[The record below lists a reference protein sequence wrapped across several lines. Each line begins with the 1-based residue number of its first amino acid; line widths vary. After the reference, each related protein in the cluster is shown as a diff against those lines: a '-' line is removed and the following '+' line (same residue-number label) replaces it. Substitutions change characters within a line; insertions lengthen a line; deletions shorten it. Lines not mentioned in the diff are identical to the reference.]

1 MKPIT
6 LREVAKACGGELHG
20 DPDIKI
26 TSIVTDSRKA
36 GKDSLFAAI
45 NGARADGHKFIPAVA
60 EQGAVCTLC
69 EEAPDADIAY
79 ILVESTLVALKGIA
93 EYYRSLFTIPFIGV
107 TGSVGKT
114 STKEFISAVLSQKFN
129 VHKTGGNFNNELGVP
144 ITLFGLEEDHEVAV
158 IEMGISGFGE
168 MTRLS
173 KMVRPDISVI
183 TNIGYCHLENLGDR
197 DGVLRAKTE
206 MFQYLNGNG
215 TIILCHDDDKLRTVT
230 DYHGIKP
237 IFYGTGNDEYRAENI
252 TEKGLDGIG
261 CTLIH
266 GLSREDSRSIDTI
279 PQSAGAD
286 SSLSQREP
294 EMRIDVTIPT
304 MGRHNVLNALC
315 AMAVG
320 DKLGLT
326 ADEIK
331 RGIES
336 FENVGSRNHIIKT
349 EYFTIIDDCYNANPT
364 STKAGLDTLSKLSG
378 RRVAVLGDMK
388 ELGKDEI
395 ALHRE
400 VGAYAKEIGIDVLV
414 AVGPLSEA
422 TAEGFGKGAYYY
434 QDVDRCIDR
443 IKRHLHPGDTILV
456 KASHS
461 MQFERIVEALM
472 S

>member
-6 LREVAKACGGELHG
+6 LQEVAKACGGELHG
-20 DPDIKI
+20 DPDITI

-36 GKDSLFAAI
+36 GEGSLFAAI
-45 NGARADGHKFIPAVA
+45 KGARADGHKFIPAVA
-60 EQGAVCTLC
+60 EQGAVCALC
-69 EEAPDADIAY
+69 EQAPQADIAY
-79 ILVESTLVALKGIA
+79 ILVESTLVALKGVA

-114 STKEFISAVLSQKFN
+114 STKDFISAVLSQKYR
-129 VHKTGGNFNNELGVP
+129 VHKTSGNFNNELGVP
-144 ITLFGLEEDHEVAV
+144 ITLFGLEEYHEVAV

-173 KMVRPDISVI
+173 KMVRPDIAVI

-206 MFQYLNGNG
+206 MFQYMKGNG

-266 GLSREDSRSIDTI
+266 SDT
-279 PQSAGAD
+279 
-286 SSLSQREP
+286 
-294 EMRIDVTIPT
+294 RIDVTIPT

-320 DKLGLT
+320 MKLGLT
-326 ADEIK
+326 PDEIK
-331 RGIES
+331 RGLES
-336 FENVGSRNHIIKT
+336 FENVGSRNRIIKT
-349 EYFTIIDDCYNANPT
+349 GEYTIIDDCYNANPT
-364 STKAGLDTLSKLSG
+364 STKAGLDTLAKLGG

-388 ELGKDEI
+388 ELGTEEL

-400 VGAYAKEIGIDVLV
+400 IGAYAKEIGIDVLV

-422 TAEGFGKGAYYY
+422 TAEGFGEGAYYY
-434 QDVDRCIDR
+434 QDVERCIDR
-443 IKRHLHPGDTILV
+443 LKRHLHPGDAVLV

-461 MQFERIVEALM
+461 MQFERIVEALNN
-472 S
+472 

>member
-6 LREVAKACGGELHG
+6 LSEVARACGGELHG
-20 DPDIKI
+20 DPDLQI

-36 GKDSLFAAI
+36 GEGSLFAAI
-45 NGARADGHKFIPAVA
+45 KGARADGHKFIPAVA
-60 EQGAVCTLC
+60 EQGAVCALC
-69 EEAPDADIAY
+69 EEAPQADIAY

-93 EYYRSLFTIPFIGV
+93 EYYRSLFSIPFIGI

-114 STKEFISAVLSQKFN
+114 STKEFISAVLAQKYN

-144 ITLFGLEEDHEVAV
+144 ITLFGLEEEHEVAV

-206 MFQYLNGNG
+206 MFTYLKDNGS
-215 TIILCHDDDKLRTVT
+215 IILCHDDDKLRTVT
-230 DYHGIKP
+230 DYHGITP
-237 IFYGTGNDEYRAENI
+237 TFYGTGNDEYRAENI
-252 TEKGLDGIG
+252 VEKGLDGIG

-266 GLSREDSRSIDTI
+266 GDT
-279 PQSAGAD
+279 
-286 SSLSQREP
+286 
-294 EMRIDVTIPT
+294 RIDVTIPT

-320 DKLGLT
+320 TKLGLT
-326 ADEIK
+326 PDEIK
-331 RGIES
+331 RGLES
-336 FENVGSRNHIIKT
+336 FRNVGSRNHIIKT
-349 EYFTIIDDCYNANPT
+349 AYYTIIDDCYNANPT

-400 VGAYAKEIGIDVLV
+400 VGAYAKELGIDVLI

-422 TAEGFGKGAYYY
+422 TAEGFGEGAYYY
-434 QDVDRCIDR
+434 QNVDRCIDR
-443 IKRHLHPGDTILV
+443 IERHLHPDDTILV

-461 MQFERIVEALM
+461 MQFERIVEAL

>member
-1 MKPIT
+1 MKPIS
-6 LREVAKACGGELHG
+6 LREVAEACSGKLYG
-20 DPDIKI
+20 DPGQMII
-26 TSIVTDSRKA
+26 SIVTDSRKA
-36 GKDSLFAAI
+36 GAGSLFAAI
-45 NGARADGHKFIPAVA
+45 RGARVDGHKFIAKTK
-60 EQGAVCTLC
+60 EQGAVCALC

-79 ILVESTLVALKGIA
+79 ILVDSTLNALKGIA
-93 EYYRSLFTIPFIGV
+93 EYYRSLFTIPFIGI

-114 STKEFISAVLSQKFN
+114 STKEFVSAVLAQKYK

-206 MFQYLNGNG
+206 MFSYLNGGG

-237 IFYGTGNDEYRAENI
+237 IFYGTGEDEYRAENI

-261 CTLIH
+261 CTLISH
-266 GLSREDSRSIDTI
+266 AGMEDE
-279 PQSAGAD
+279 
-286 SSLSQREP
+286 L
-294 EMRIDVTIPT
+294 RIDVIIPT

-326 ADEIK
+326 ADQIK
-331 RGIES
+331 RGLES
-336 FENVGSRNHIIKT
+336 FRNVGSRNHIIKT
-349 EYFTIIDDCYNANPT
+349 DAITIIDDCYNANPT
-364 STKAGLDTLSKLSG
+364 STKAGLDTLSKLDG
-378 RRVAVLGDMK
+378 RKVAVLGDMK
-388 ELGKDEI
+388 ELGADEL

-400 VGAYAKEIGIDVLV
+400 VGAYAKAIGIDLLI

-422 TAEGFGKGAYYY
+422 TAEGYGKGAYYY
-434 QDVDRCIDR
+434 ADVDGCIDK
-443 IKRHLHPGDTILV
+443 IKNRLQSGDTILV

-461 MQFERIVEALM
+461 MQFERIVEAL
-472 S
+472 SN

>member
-6 LREVAKACGGELHG
+6 LQEVAEACCGTLHG
-20 DPDIKI
+20 DPDLTI

-36 GKDSLFAAI
+36 GEGALFAAI
-45 NGARADGHKFIPAVA
+45 KGARVDGHRFIPAVA
-60 EQGAVCTLC
+60 EQGAVCVLC
-69 EEAPDADIAY
+69 EDKPDIDVNY
-79 ILVESTLVALKGIA
+79 IRVESTLVALKGIA
-93 EYYRSLFTIPFIGV
+93 EYYRSLFTIPFIGI

-114 STKEFISAVLSQKFN
+114 STKEFISAVLAQKYN

-144 ITLFGLEEDHEVAV
+144 ITLFGLEEEHEVAV

-173 KMVRPDISVI
+173 KMVKPDISVI

-206 MFQYLNGNG
+206 MFRYLKKDG
-215 TIILCHDDDKLRTVT
+215 TIILCHDDDKLRTIT
-230 DYHGIKP
+230 DYHGIRP

-266 GLSREDSRSIDTI
+266 HARMDDSVEDV
-279 PQSAGAD
+279 
-286 SSLSQREP
+286 
-294 EMRIDVTIPT
+294 RIDVTIPT

-320 DKLGLT
+320 TQLGLS

-331 RGIES
+331 RGLES

-349 EYFTIIDDCYNANPT
+349 DTLTIIDDCYNANPT
-364 STKAGLDTLSKLSG
+364 STKAGLDTLSKLGG
-378 RRVAVLGDMK
+378 RRIAILGDMK
-388 ELGKDEI
+388 ELGKDELT
-395 ALHRE
+395 LHRE
-400 VGAYAKEIGIDVLV
+400 VGAYAKEVGIDMLV

-422 TAEGFGKGAYYY
+422 TAEGYGEGAYYAAT
-434 QDVDRCIDR
+434 VERCIDR
-443 IKRHLHPGDTILV
+443 IKRYLRPGDTILV

-461 MQFERIVEALM
+461 MQFERIVEAL

>member
-1 MKPIT
+1 MRKSPTRTSPI
-6 LREVAKACGGELHG
+6 
-20 DPDIKI
+20 
-26 TSIVTDSRKA
+26 SR
-36 GKDSLFAAI
+36 
-45 NGARADGHKFIPAVA
+45 
-60 EQGAVCTLC
+60 
-69 EEAPDADIAY
+69 
-79 ILVESTLVALKGIA
+79 STLVALKGIA
-93 EYYRSLFTIPFIGV
+93 EYYRSLFTIPFIGI

-114 STKEFISAVLSQKFN
+114 STKEFISAVLAQKYN

-144 ITLFGLEEDHEVAV
+144 ITLFGLEEEHEVAV

-173 KMVRPDISVI
+173 KMVRPDICVI

-206 MFQYLNGNG
+206 MFQYLSADG

-230 DYHGIKP
+230 DYHGIRP
-237 IFYGTGNDEYRAENI
+237 TFYGTGNDEYRAENI

-266 GLSREDSRSIDTI
+266 RSRTDD
-279 PQSAGAD
+279 PDDNA
-286 SSLSQREP
+286 
-294 EMRIDVTIPT
+294 RIDVTIPT

-320 DKLGLT
+320 TQLGLT
-326 ADEIK
+326 PEEIK
-331 RGIES
+331 RGLES

-349 EYFTIIDDCYNANPT
+349 DTLTIIDDCYNANPT
-364 STKAGLDTLSKLSG
+364 STKAGLDTLSKLGG
-378 RRVAVLGDMK
+378 RRVAILGDMK
-388 ELGKDEI
+388 ELGTDEI

-400 VGAYAKEIGIDVLV
+400 VGAYAKEVGIDMLV

-422 TAEGFGKGAYYY
+422 TAEGYGKGAYYY
-434 QDVDRCIDR
+434 ATVERCIDR
-443 IKRHLHPGDTILV
+443 LKRYLRPGDTILV

-461 MQFERIVEALM
+461 MRFERIVEAL

>member
-6 LREVAKACGGELHG
+6 LSEVARACGGELHG
-20 DPDIKI
+20 DPDLQI

-36 GKDSLFAAI
+36 GEGSLFAAI
-45 NGARADGHKFIPAVA
+45 KGARADGHKFIPAVA
-60 EQGAVCTLC
+60 EQGAVCALC
-69 EEAPDADIAY
+69 EEAPQVDIAY

-93 EYYRSLFTIPFIGV
+93 EYYRSLFSIPFIGI

-114 STKEFISAVLSQKFN
+114 STKEFISAVLAQKYN

-144 ITLFGLEEDHEVAV
+144 ITLFGLEEEHEVAV

-206 MFQYLNGNG
+206 MFTYLKDNGS
-215 TIILCHDDDKLRTVT
+215 IILCHDDDKLRTVT
-230 DYHGIKP
+230 DYHGITP
-237 IFYGTGNDEYRAENI
+237 TFYGTGNDEYRAENI
-252 TEKGLDGIG
+252 VEKGLDGIG

-266 GLSREDSRSIDTI
+266 GDT
-279 PQSAGAD
+279 
-286 SSLSQREP
+286 
-294 EMRIDVTIPT
+294 RIDVTIPT

-320 DKLGLT
+320 TKLGLT
-326 ADEIK
+326 PDEIK
-331 RGIES
+331 RGLES
-336 FENVGSRNHIIKT
+336 FRNVGSRNRIIKAA
-349 EYFTIIDDCYNANPT
+349 YYTIIDDCYNANPT

-378 RRVAVLGDMK
+378 RRAAVLGDMK

-400 VGAYAKEIGIDVLV
+400 VGAYAKELGIDVLI

-422 TAEGFGKGAYYY
+422 TAEGFGEGAYYY
-434 QDVDRCIDR
+434 QNVDRCIDR
-443 IKRHLHPGDTILV
+443 IERHLHPDDTILV

-461 MQFERIVEALM
+461 MQFERIVEAL

>member
-6 LREVAKACGGELHG
+6 LKEVASACNGTLHG
-20 DPDIKI
+20 DPDITI

-36 GKDSLFAAI
+36 GEGALFAAI
-45 NGARADGHKFIPAVA
+45 KGARVDGHRFIHAVA
-60 EQGAVCTLC
+60 QQGAVCALC
-69 EEAPDADIAY
+69 EEVPTAELPY

-93 EYYRSLFTIPFIGV
+93 EYYRSLFTIPFIGI

-114 STKEFISAVLSQKFN
+114 STKEFISAVLAQKYN
-129 VHKTGGNFNNELGVP
+129 VHKTSGNFNNELGVP
-144 ITLFGLEEDHEVAV
+144 LTLFGLEADHEVAV

-173 KMVRPDISVI
+173 KMVKPDISVI

-206 MFQYLNGNG
+206 MFQYLNDGG

-230 DYHGIKP
+230 DYHGVRP

-252 TEKGLDGIG
+252 EEMGLDGIG

-266 GLSREDSRSIDTI
+266 EDT
-279 PQSAGAD
+279 Q
-286 SSLSQREP
+286 
-294 EMRIDVTIPT
+294 IDVTIPT

-320 DKLGLT
+320 TRLGLS

-331 RGIES
+331 RGLES
-336 FENVGSRNHIIKT
+336 FQNVGSRNHIIKT
-349 EYFTIIDDCYNANPT
+349 NAYTIIDDCYNANPT
-364 STKAGLDTLSKLSG
+364 STKAGLDMLSKLSG

-388 ELGKDEI
+388 ELGWEELS
-395 ALHRE
+395 LHRE
-400 VGAYAKEIGIDVLV
+400 VGAYAKEVGVDMLI

-422 TAEGFGKGAYYY
+422 TAEGFGDGAYYFH
-434 QDVDRCIDR
+434 DVDSCIDK
-443 IKRHLHPGDTILV
+443 IKKFLRRGDTVLV

-461 MQFERIVEALM
+461 MQFERIVEALN

>member
-6 LREVAKACGGELHG
+6 LREVAAACNGELHG
-20 DPDIKI
+20 DPDIQI

-45 NGARADGHKFIPAVA
+45 KGERADGHRFIPATA
-60 EQGAVCTLC
+60 EQGAVCALC
-69 EEAPDADIAY
+69 EEAPDCGVAY

-93 EYYRSLFTIPFIGV
+93 EYYRSLFTIPFIGI

-114 STKEFISAVLSQKFN
+114 STKEFISSVLSQKYR
-129 VHKTGGNFNNELGVP
+129 VHKTSGNFNNELGVP

-168 MTRLS
+168 MTRLA

-183 TNIGYCHLENLGDR
+183 TNIGCCHLENLGDR
-197 DGVLRAKTE
+197 DGVLKAKTE
-206 MFQYLNGNG
+206 MFAYLKDNG
-215 TIILCHDDDKLRTVT
+215 TIILCHDDDKLSTVT
-230 DYHGIKP
+230 EYNGIRP
-237 IFYGTGNDEYRAENI
+237 IFYGTGDDEYRAEDI
-252 TEKGLDGIG
+252 VEHGLLGVG

-266 GLSREDSRSIDTI
+266 GDI
-279 PQSAGAD
+279 
-286 SSLSQREP
+286 
-294 EMRIDVTIPT
+294 RIEVTVPT

-326 ADEIK
+326 AEEIK

-336 FENVGSRNHIIKT
+336 FKNVGSRNRIIKT
-349 EYFTIIDDCYNANPT
+349 DRYTIIDDCYNANPT
-364 STKAGLDTLSKLSG
+364 STKAGLDTLATLSG

-388 ELGKDEI
+388 ELGKD
-395 ALHRE
+395 ALSLHRE
-400 VGAYAKEIGIDVLV
+400 VGAYAKEKGIDCLI
-414 AVGPLSEA
+414 AVGELSKA
-422 TAEGFGKGAYYY
+422 AAEGYGEGAWYFPDVESCIEGLKELVK
-434 QDVDRCIDR
+434 QD
-443 IKRHLHPGDTILV
+443 DTILV

-461 MQFERIVEALM
+461 MHFEKITEALN

>member
-6 LREVAKACGGELHG
+6 LHEVAKACCGTLHG
-20 DPDIKI
+20 DPELKI

-36 GKDSLFAAI
+36 GEGSLFAAI
-45 NGARADGHKFIPAVA
+45 KGARVDGHRFIPAVA
-60 EQGAVCTLC
+60 EQGAVCVLC
-69 EEAPDADIAY
+69 EEKPDVDINY
-79 ILVESTLVALKGIA
+79 IRVDSTLVALKGIA
-93 EYYRSLFTIPFIGV
+93 EYYRSLFTIPFIGI

-114 STKEFISAVLSQKFN
+114 STKEFISAVLAQKYN

-144 ITLFGLEEDHEVAV
+144 ITLFGLEEEHEVAV

-173 KMVRPDISVI
+173 KMVKPDISVI

-206 MFQYLNGNG
+206 MFEYLKKDGV
-215 TIILCHDDDKLRTVT
+215 IILCHDDDKLRTVT
-230 DYHGIKP
+230 DYHGIRP

-266 GLSREDSRSIDTI
+266 HARMDDSVEDV
-279 PQSAGAD
+279 
-286 SSLSQREP
+286 
-294 EMRIDVTIPT
+294 RIDVTIPT

-320 DKLGLT
+320 TQLGLS

-331 RGIES
+331 RGLES

-349 EYFTIIDDCYNANPT
+349 DTLTIIDDCYNANPT
-364 STKAGLDTLSKLSG
+364 STKAGLDTLSKLGG
-378 RRVAVLGDMK
+378 RRIAILGDMK
-388 ELGKDEI
+388 ELGKDELT
-395 ALHRE
+395 LHRE
-400 VGAYAKEIGIDVLV
+400 VGAYAKEVGIDMLV

-422 TAEGFGKGAYYY
+422 TAEGYGEGAYYAAT
-434 QDVDRCIDR
+434 VERCIDR
-443 IKRHLHPGDTILV
+443 IKRYLRPGDTILV

-461 MQFERIVEALM
+461 MQFERIVEALC

>member
-6 LREVAKACGGELHG
+6 LHEVAKACCGTLHG
-20 DPDIKI
+20 DPDLTI

-36 GKDSLFAAI
+36 GEGSLFAAI
-45 NGARADGHKFIPAVA
+45 KGARVDGHRFIPAVA
-60 EQGAVCTLC
+60 EQGAVCVLC
-69 EEAPDADIAY
+69 EDKPDVEINY
-79 ILVESTLVALKGIA
+79 IRVDSTLVALKGIA
-93 EYYRSLFTIPFIGV
+93 EYYRSLFTIPFVGI

-114 STKEFISAVLSQKFN
+114 STKEFISAVLAQKYN

-144 ITLFGLEEDHEVAV
+144 ITLFGLEEEHEVAV

-173 KMVRPDISVI
+173 KMVKPDISVI

-206 MFQYLNGNG
+206 MFEYLKKDGV
-215 TIILCHDDDKLRTVT
+215 IILCHDDDKLRTVT
-230 DYHGIKP
+230 DYHGIRP

-266 GLSREDSRSIDTI
+266 HARMDDSVEDV
-279 PQSAGAD
+279 
-286 SSLSQREP
+286 
-294 EMRIDVTIPT
+294 RIDVTIPT

-320 DKLGLT
+320 TQLGLS

-331 RGIES
+331 RGLES

-349 EYFTIIDDCYNANPT
+349 DTLTIIDDCYNANPT

-378 RRVAVLGDMK
+378 RRIAILGDMK
-388 ELGKDEI
+388 ELGKDEL

-400 VGAYAKEIGIDVLV
+400 VGAYAKEVGIDMLV

-422 TAEGFGKGAYYY
+422 TAEGYGEGAYYAAT
-434 QDVDRCIDR
+434 VERCIDR
-443 IKRHLHPGDTILV
+443 IKRYLRPDDTILV

-461 MQFERIVEALM
+461 MQFERIVEALKN
-472 S
+472 

>member
-6 LREVAKACGGELHG
+6 LQEVATACNGVLHG
-20 DPDIKI
+20 DPDIQI

-36 GKDSLFAAI
+36 KNGSLFAAI
-45 NGARADGHKFIPAVA
+45 KGARVDGHRFIPMTV
-60 EQGAVCTLC
+60 EQGAACVLC
-69 EEAPDADIAY
+69 EEEPEVNTPY

-93 EYYRSLFTIPFIGV
+93 EYYRSLFTIPFIGI

-114 STKEFISAVLSQKFN
+114 STKEFISAVLAQKYK
-129 VHKTGGNFNNELGVP
+129 VHKTSGNFNNELGVP
-144 ITLFGLEEDHEVAV
+144 ITLFGLSEDHEVAV

-206 MFQYLNGNG
+206 MFTYLNENG
-215 TIILCHDDDKLRTVT
+215 TIILCHDDDKLSTVT
-230 DYHGIKP
+230 EYNGIRP
-237 IFYGTGNDEYRAENI
+237 IFYGTGDDEFRAENI
-252 TEKGLDGIG
+252 VEKGLFGID

-266 GLSREDSRSIDTI
+266 GSD
-279 PQSAGAD
+279 
-286 SSLSQREP
+286 
-294 EMRIDVTIPT
+294 RINVTIPT

-320 DKLGLT
+320 VKLGLT
-326 ADEIK
+326 DDEIK

-336 FENVGSRNHIIKT
+336 FENVGSRNRVIKT
-349 EYFTIIDDCYNANPT
+349 DSYTIIDDCYNANPT
-364 STKAGLDTLSKLSG
+364 STKAGLDTLSKLDG
-378 RRVAVLGDMK
+378 RKAAVLGDMK
-388 ELGKDEI
+388 ELGTDEL

-400 VGAYAKEIGIDVLV
+400 VGAYAKQQGIDVLI
-414 AVGPLSEA
+414 AVGPLSKA
-422 TAEGFGKGAYYY
+422 TAEGYGEGACYFE
-434 QDVDRCIDR
+434 DVDSCIAQ
-443 IKRHLHPGDTILV
+443 IKDILQEGDTVLV

-461 MQFERIVEALM
+461 MHFEKITEALQ
-472 S
+472 

>member
-6 LREVAKACGGELHG
+6 LREVAKACKGELHG

-36 GKDSLFAAI
+36 GKDALFAAI
-45 NGARADGHKFIPAVA
+45 KGARADGHKFIPAVA
-60 EQGAVCTLC
+60 EQGAVCALC
-69 EEAPDADIAY
+69 EQVPDADIAY
-79 ILVESTLVALKGIA
+79 ILVESTLVALKGVA

-114 STKEFISAVLSQKFN
+114 STKEFISAVLSQKYN

-168 MTRLS
+168 MTRLA
-173 KMVRPDISVI
+173 KMVKPDISVI

-206 MFQYLNGNG
+206 MFTYLKPGG

-266 GLSREDSRSIDTI
+266 GDT
-279 PQSAGAD
+279 
-286 SSLSQREP
+286 E
-294 EMRIDVTIPT
+294 IDVTIPT

-331 RGIES
+331 RGLES

-349 EYFTIIDDCYNANPT
+349 EYFTVIDDCYNANPT

-400 VGAYAKEIGIDVLV
+400 VGEYAKAAGIDVLV

-461 MQFERIVEALM
+461 MQFERIVEALNN
-472 S
+472 

>member
-6 LREVAKACGGELHG
+6 LREVAAACKGELHG

-45 NGARADGHKFIPAVA
+45 KGARVDGHRFIHAVA
-60 EQGAVCTLC
+60 QQDAVCALC
-69 EEAPDADIAY
+69 EEAPTTDIAY
-79 ILVESTLVALKGIA
+79 ILVNSTLVALKGIA

-114 STKEFISAVLSQKFN
+114 STKEFISAVLAQKYN
-129 VHKTGGNFNNELGVP
+129 VHKTSGNFNNELGVP
-144 ITLFGLEEDHEVAV
+144 LTLFGLEESHEVAV

-173 KMVRPDISVI
+173 KMVKPDISVI

-206 MFQYLNGNG
+206 MFKYLKDDGA
-215 TIILCHDDDKLRTVT
+215 IILCHDDDKLRTVT
-230 DYHGIKP
+230 EHHGIRP

-252 TEKGLDGIG
+252 DEKGLDGVG

-266 GLSREDSRSIDTI
+266 DDT
-279 PQSAGAD
+279 
-286 SSLSQREP
+286 
-294 EMRIDVTIPT
+294 RIDVTIPA

-320 DKLGLT
+320 TRLGLS

-331 RGIES
+331 KGLES
-336 FENVGSRNHIIKT
+336 FKNVGSRNHIIKT
-349 EYFTIIDDCYNANPT
+349 NAYTIIDDCYNANPT
-364 STKAGLDTLSKLSG
+364 STKAGLDMLSKLSG

-388 ELGKDEI
+388 ELGWEEL

-400 VGAYAKEIGIDVLV
+400 VGAYAKEIGIDVLI

-422 TAEGFGKGAYYY
+422 TAEGYGEGAYYFY
-434 QDVDRCIDR
+434 NVDSCIDR
-443 IKRHLHPGDTILV
+443 IKKLLHPGDIVLV

-461 MQFERIVEALM
+461 MQFERIVEALNN
-472 S
+472 

>member
-6 LREVAKACGGELHG
+6 LHEVAKACCGTLHG
-20 DPDIKI
+20 DPELKI

-36 GKDSLFAAI
+36 GEGSLFAAI
-45 NGARADGHKFIPAVA
+45 KGARVDGHRFIPAVA
-60 EQGAVCTLC
+60 EQGAVCVLC
-69 EEAPDADIAY
+69 EEKPDIDINY
-79 ILVESTLVALKGIA
+79 IRVESTLVALKGIA
-93 EYYRSLFTIPFIGV
+93 EYYRSLFSIPFIGI

-114 STKEFISAVLSQKFN
+114 STKEFISAVLAQKYN

-144 ITLFGLEEDHEVAV
+144 ITLFGLEEEHEVAV

-173 KMVRPDISVI
+173 KMVKPDISVI

-206 MFQYLNGNG
+206 MFEYLKKDGV
-215 TIILCHDDDKLRTVT
+215 IILCHDDDKLRTVT
-230 DYHGIKP
+230 DYHGIRP

-266 GLSREDSRSIDTI
+266 HARMDDSVEDV
-279 PQSAGAD
+279 
-286 SSLSQREP
+286 
-294 EMRIDVTIPT
+294 RIDVTIPT

-320 DKLGLT
+320 TQLGLS

-331 RGIES
+331 RGLES

-349 EYFTIIDDCYNANPT
+349 DTLTIIDDCYNANPT
-364 STKAGLDTLSKLSG
+364 STKAGLDTLSKLGG
-378 RRVAVLGDMK
+378 RRIAILGDMK
-388 ELGKDEI
+388 ELGKDELT
-395 ALHRE
+395 LHRE
-400 VGAYAKEIGIDVLV
+400 VGAYAKEVGIDMLV

-422 TAEGFGKGAYYY
+422 TAEGYGEGAYYAAT
-434 QDVDRCIDR
+434 VERCIDR
-443 IKRHLHPGDTILV
+443 IKRYLRPGDTILV

-461 MQFERIVEALM
+461 MQFERIVEALC

>member
-6 LREVAKACGGELHG
+6 LSEVARACGGELHG
-20 DPDIKI
+20 DPGLQI

-36 GKDSLFAAI
+36 GEGSLFAAI
-45 NGARADGHKFIPAVA
+45 KGARADGHKFIPAVA
-60 EQGAVCTLC
+60 EQGAVCALC
-69 EEAPDADIAY
+69 EEAPQADIAY

-93 EYYRSLFTIPFIGV
+93 EYYRSLFSIPFIGI

-114 STKEFISAVLSQKFN
+114 STKEFISAVLAQKYN
-129 VHKTGGNFNNELGVP
+129 VHKTGGNFNNELGVL
-144 ITLFGLEEDHEVAV
+144 ITLFGLEESHEVAV

-206 MFQYLNGNG
+206 MFTYLKDNGS
-215 TIILCHDDDKLRTVT
+215 IILCHDDDKLRTLT
-230 DYHGIKP
+230 DYHGITP
-237 IFYGTGNDEYRAENI
+237 TFYGTGNDEYRAENI
-252 TEKGLDGIG
+252 VEKGLDGVG

-266 GLSREDSRSIDTI
+266 GDT
-279 PQSAGAD
+279 
-286 SSLSQREP
+286 
-294 EMRIDVTIPT
+294 RIDVTIPT

-320 DKLGLT
+320 TKLGLT
-326 ADEIK
+326 PDEIK
-331 RGIES
+331 RGLES
-336 FENVGSRNHIIKT
+336 FRNVGSRNRIIKT
-349 EYFTIIDDCYNANPT
+349 AYYTIIDDCYNANPT

-400 VGAYAKEIGIDVLV
+400 VGAYAKELGIDVLI

-422 TAEGFGKGAYYY
+422 TAEGFGEGAYYY
-434 QDVDRCIDR
+434 QNVDRCIDR
-443 IKRHLHPGDTILV
+443 IERHLHPDDTILV

-461 MQFERIVEALM
+461 MQFERIVEAL

>member
-6 LREVAKACGGELHG
+6 LHEVAKACCGTLHG
-20 DPDIKI
+20 DPELKI

-36 GKDSLFAAI
+36 GEGSLFAAI
-45 NGARADGHKFIPAVA
+45 KGARVDGHRFIPAVA
-60 EQGAVCTLC
+60 EQGAVCVLC
-69 EEAPDADIAY
+69 EEKPDVDINY
-79 ILVESTLVALKGIA
+79 IRVDSTLVALKGIA
-93 EYYRSLFTIPFIGV
+93 EYYRSLFTIPFIGI

-114 STKEFISAVLSQKFN
+114 STKEFISAVLAQKYN

-144 ITLFGLEEDHEVAV
+144 ITLFGLEEEHEVAV

-173 KMVRPDISVI
+173 KMVKPDISVI

-206 MFQYLNGNG
+206 MFRYLKKDGV
-215 TIILCHDDDKLRTVT
+215 IILCHDDDKLRTVT
-230 DYHGIKP
+230 DYHGIRP

-266 GLSREDSRSIDTI
+266 HARMDDSVEDV
-279 PQSAGAD
+279 
-286 SSLSQREP
+286 
-294 EMRIDVTIPT
+294 RIDVTIPT

-320 DKLGLT
+320 TQLGLS

-331 RGIES
+331 RGLES

-349 EYFTIIDDCYNANPT
+349 DTLTIIDDCYNANPT
-364 STKAGLDTLSKLSG
+364 STKAGLDTLSKLGG
-378 RRVAVLGDMK
+378 RRIAILGDMK
-388 ELGKDEI
+388 ELGKDELT
-395 ALHRE
+395 LHRE
-400 VGAYAKEIGIDVLV
+400 VGAYAKEVGIDMLV

-422 TAEGFGKGAYYY
+422 TAEGYGEGAYYAAT
-434 QDVDRCIDR
+434 VERCIDR
-443 IKRHLHPGDTILV
+443 IKRYLRPGDTILV

-461 MQFERIVEALM
+461 MQFERIVEAL

>member
-6 LREVAKACGGELHG
+6 LHEVAKACCGTLHG
-20 DPDIKI
+20 DPELKI

-36 GKDSLFAAI
+36 GEGSLFAAI
-45 NGARADGHKFIPAVA
+45 KGARVDGHRFIPAVA
-60 EQGAVCTLC
+60 EQGAVCVLC
-69 EEAPDADIAY
+69 EEKPDIDINY
-79 ILVESTLVALKGIA
+79 IRVESTLVALKGIA
-93 EYYRSLFTIPFIGV
+93 EYYRSLFTIPFIGI

-114 STKEFISAVLSQKFN
+114 STKEFISAVLAQKYN

-144 ITLFGLEEDHEVAV
+144 ITLFGLEEEHEVAV

-173 KMVRPDISVI
+173 KMVKPDISVI

-206 MFQYLNGNG
+206 MFRYLKKDGV
-215 TIILCHDDDKLRTVT
+215 IILCHDDDKLRTVT
-230 DYHGIKP
+230 DYHGIRP

-261 CTLIH
+261 CTLWH
-266 GLSREDSRSIDTI
+266 GDT
-279 PQSAGAD
+279 
-286 SSLSQREP
+286 
-294 EMRIDVTIPT
+294 RIDVTIPT

-320 DKLGLT
+320 TQLGLS

-331 RGIES
+331 RGLES

-349 EYFTIIDDCYNANPT
+349 DTLTIIDDCYNANPT
-364 STKAGLDTLSKLSG
+364 STKAGLDTLSKLGG
-378 RRVAVLGDMK
+378 RRIAILGDMK
-388 ELGKDEI
+388 ELGKDELD
-395 ALHRE
+395 LHRE
-400 VGAYAKEIGIDVLV
+400 VGAYAKEVGIDMLV

-422 TAEGFGKGAYYY
+422 TAEGFGEGAYYAAT
-434 QDVDRCIDR
+434 VERCIDR
-443 IKRHLHPGDTILV
+443 IKRYLQPGDTILV

-461 MQFERIVEALM
+461 MRFERIVEALA
-472 S
+472 

>member
-6 LREVAKACGGELHG
+6 LQEVAKACGGELHG
-20 DPDIKI
+20 DPDITI

-36 GKDSLFAAI
+36 GEGSLFAAI
-45 NGARADGHKFIPAVA
+45 KGARADGHKFIPAVA
-60 EQGAVCTLC
+60 EQGAVCALC
-69 EEAPDADIAY
+69 EQAPQADIAY
-79 ILVESTLVALKGIA
+79 ILVESTLVALKGVA

-114 STKEFISAVLSQKFN
+114 STKEFISAVLSQKYR
-129 VHKTGGNFNNELGVP
+129 VHKTSGNFNNELGVP
-144 ITLFGLEEDHEVAV
+144 ITLFGLEEYHEVAV

-173 KMVRPDISVI
+173 KMVRPDIAVI

-206 MFQYLNGNG
+206 MFQYMKGNG

-266 GLSREDSRSIDTI
+266 SDT
-279 PQSAGAD
+279 
-286 SSLSQREP
+286 
-294 EMRIDVTIPT
+294 RIDVTIPT

-320 DKLGLT
+320 MKLGLT
-326 ADEIK
+326 PDEIK
-331 RGIES
+331 RGLES
-336 FENVGSRNHIIKT
+336 FENVGSRNRIIKT
-349 EYFTIIDDCYNANPT
+349 GEYTIIDDCYNANPT
-364 STKAGLDTLSKLSG
+364 STKAGLDTLAKLGG

-388 ELGKDEI
+388 ELGTEEL

-400 VGAYAKEIGIDVLV
+400 IGAYAKEIGIDVLV

-422 TAEGFGKGAYYY
+422 TAEGFGEGAYYY
-434 QDVDRCIDR
+434 QDVERCIDR
-443 IKRHLHPGDTILV
+443 LKRHLHPGDAVLV

-461 MQFERIVEALM
+461 MQFERIVEALNN
-472 S
+472 